1 MSIEIPASAYVPCP
15 EIGFKNRKATKCVD
29 CQHFKGLVDIN
40 EKLPESVPFEQ
51 KYRIGCAHVIA
62 RRFACIEVE

>member
-15 EIGFKNRKATKCVD
+15 AIAFKNRKALKCVD
-29 CQHFKGLVDIN
+29 CQHFQGLVDVN
-40 EKLPESVPFEQ
+40 EKLPATVPFEQ

-62 RRFACIEVE
+62 RRVALIEVE